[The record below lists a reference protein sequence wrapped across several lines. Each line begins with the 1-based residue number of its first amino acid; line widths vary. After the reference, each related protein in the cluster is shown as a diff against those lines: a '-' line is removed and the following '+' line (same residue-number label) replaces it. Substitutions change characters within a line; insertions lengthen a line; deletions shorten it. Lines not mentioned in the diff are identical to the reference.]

1 MSGRMDVWKMDEW
14 KDKLVGRN
22 EWKMDEW
29 KDK

>member
-1 MSGRMDVWKMDEW
+1 MRRDEWKMDEW
-14 KDKLVGRN
+14 KDKLVGRD